1 LCRQADPEVAPS
13 SCYRVIRGGLDAIY
27 PFTTMNIRPPC
38 NGEGIGPDNGGRYLG
53 MSIQAVAASVV
64 FILTIMVIATGK
76 MRRSV
81 AALLAASLLMGL
93 NIIPAQK
100 AVSYIDF
107 NTIGLLMG
115 MMIIVGVISGTGLF
129 QYIAVL
135 TVKATGG
142 RIHLTYIAVLAVTAL
157 LSAFLDNVT
166 TVLLI
171 SPVVISLVD
180 LMDVDPFPFLI
191 GEAFASNIGGTATLV
206 GDPPNMIIGSF
217 AHFSFMDFIVNLTP
231 AVALVMVI
239 VTAWLLYHFRKDL
252 EGGERATERIAKVD
266 ESKLIKDRGLMIRA
280 STAMALVVAGFVVH
294 HILDLPASVIALLGA
309 TVLLAVVPVDGDEVI
324 HRDIEWPT
332 IMFFVSLF
340 IIVGALNETGVITAA
355 SELFISFFKGRPLAA
370 MVAMLW
376 FSGLVCAFINN
387 VAFTVTFVYVARDLA
402 ASTGMAAAP
411 LFWALS
417 LGACLGG
424 NGTFLGA
431 AANVVVADIA
441 EKSGNRINFRTF
453 MRTGLKVVFIS
464 LITASLYI
472 VIRWG
477 GLF

>member
-1 LCRQADPEVAPS
+1 
-13 SCYRVIRGGLDAIY
+13 
-27 PFTTMNIRPPC
+27 MKIRPYC
-38 NGEGIGPDNGGRYLG
+38 HDERTGPDHGGRILD
-53 MSIQAVAASVV
+53 MSIQPVAASVV

-180 LMDVDPFPFLI
+180 LMDVNPFPFLI

-231 AVALVMVI
+231 AVSLVMVV

-252 EGGERATERIAKVD
+252 EGGEGATERIAKVD
-266 ESKLIKDRGLMIRA
+266 ESKLIKDKGLMIRA
-280 STAMALVVAGFVVH
+280 STAMVLVVAGFVVH

-309 TVLLAVVPVDGDEVI
+309 TVLLAVVPVDGT
-324 HRDIEWPT
+324 R
-332 IMFFVSLF
+332 
-340 IIVGALNETGVITAA
+340 
-355 SELFISFFKGRPLAA
+355 
-370 MVAMLW
+370 
-376 FSGLVCAFINN
+376 
-387 VAFTVTFVYVARDLA
+387 
-402 ASTGMAAAP
+402 
-411 LFWALS
+411 
-417 LGACLGG
+417 
-424 NGTFLGA
+424 
-431 AANVVVADIA
+431 
-441 EKSGNRINFRTF
+441 
-453 MRTGLKVVFIS
+453 
-464 LITASLYI
+464 
-472 VIRWG
+472 
-477 GLF
+477 